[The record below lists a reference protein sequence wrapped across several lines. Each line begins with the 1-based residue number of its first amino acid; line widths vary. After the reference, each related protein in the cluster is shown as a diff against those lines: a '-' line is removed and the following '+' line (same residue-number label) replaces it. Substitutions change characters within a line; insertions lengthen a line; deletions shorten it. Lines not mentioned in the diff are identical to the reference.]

1 MGRSHDQ
8 QPVSAQCAHVE
19 ASFLATMN
27 LTHPVLALAA
37 TFPRNAGAA
46 LGFVACGMGV
56 LRLVYTRWW
65 HALDHLLYR
74 DYYELGPTIQR
85 FSQELGALR
94 EQDDVVNLLL
104 DGLVET
110 LNLSGVAFVGLPEGL
125 DPGML
130 RLIEPEDL
138 RPRRDFAT
146 PGGSVAV
153 LRGLIS
159 VDLAASRLSWAMPLL
174 LDPWPGCAAL
184 VLIGPARSGLGL
196 GLLVVGPK
204 RAGGALRRD
213 DRMLL
218 VTLAHQAG
226 TALENAALVAG
237 LRTSLAQVEVSTM
250 QLVAARAEQQ
260 LLLREL
266 VNADERQRAAL
277 ARELHDDAL
286 QEALYLIRH
295 SRLGVELLAAFEHQP
310 GPMDTAADQLPSAG
324 GAPMSTTL
332 ARLHAELSQLAERS
346 VVVEQRL
353 RALCM
358 GLYPALLHSL
368 GLPAALDDLANEH
381 ALATGMR
388 VTVECPDDTLDAA
401 GLLDS
406 ESALHMYRIAQEGLR
421 NASKHAGASSA
432 HVELALVWAPAAAA
446 MGPMGPAGPAGRVGS
461 TGHHTAPH
469 PLLQLD
475 IEDDGSGMP
484 LPIDYAAL
492 LRTGHL
498 GLAGMRERAQ
508 RIGAT
513 LTVTRAP
520 GGGAHIRLCVPI
532 DQTSSSPAIAQTHG
546 AQRARGGD
554 DR

>member
-1 MGRSHDQ
+1 M
-8 QPVSAQCAHVE
+8 CARRRCGL
-19 ASFLATMN
+19 SSMN
-27 LTHPVLALAA
+27 LTKPTLALAV
-37 TFPRNAGAA
+37 FPSDTGMVIGVV
-46 LGFVACGMGV
+46 LLLVVVCGVGM
-56 LRLVYTRWW
+56 LRPVHNRWR
-65 HALDHLLYR
+65 HALETLLYR

-104 DGLVET
+104 DGLLET

-125 DPGML
+125 DPSML

-138 RPRRDFAT
+138 RARRDFAL
-146 PGGSVAV
+146 PKGSMAV
-153 LRGLIS
+153 LHGLVS
-159 VDLAASRLSWAMPLL
+159 VDLAASQLSWAMPLL

-184 VLIGPARSGLGL
+184 VLIGPARGGLGL

-226 TALENAALVAG
+226 TALENAVLVAG
-237 LRTSLAQVEVSTM
+237 LKTSLAQVEVSTN

-277 ARELHDDAL
+277 ARDLHDDAL
-286 QEALYLIRH
+286 QEVLYLIRH
-295 SRLGVELLAAFEHQP
+295 SRLC
-310 GPMDTAADQLPSAG
+310 
-324 GAPMSTTL
+324 
-332 ARLHAELSQLAERS
+332 AELVRTLEHAPEIQTLPTAQTLLSENGVPKNTALVRLRTELTQLAERS

-368 GLPAALDDLANEH
+368 GLAAALDDLAKEH
-381 ALATGMR
+381 ATATGLH
-388 VTVECPDDTLDAA
+388 VTVECPNDAVAAAESLDA
-401 GLLDS
+401 
-406 ESALHMYRIAQEGLR
+406 ETALHVYRIAQEGLR
-421 NASKHAGASSA
+421 NASKHARAST
-432 HVELALVWAPAAAA
+432 VQVRLALVQAPV
-446 MGPMGPAGPAGRVGS
+446 PAQP
-461 TGHHTAPH
+461 GHHALFH

-475 IEDDGSGMP
+475 ITDDGRGMP

-492 LRTGHL
+492 LRDGHL

-508 RIGAT
+508 RINGPLAIART
-513 LTVTRAP
+513 GD
-520 GGGAHIRLCVPI
+520 GGTHIRLLVPI
-532 DQTSSSPAIAQTHG
+532 DAVAPSSAAVGVRGIQHTHEG
-546 AQRARGGD
+546 NSR
-554 DR
+554 

>member
-1 MGRSHDQ
+1 
-8 QPVSAQCAHVE
+8 
-19 ASFLATMN
+19 MN
-27 LTHPVLALAA
+27 LTHPVMALADL
-37 TFPRNAGAA
+37 PRDAGAA
-46 LGFVACGMGV
+46 LGVVVCGMGV
-56 LRLVYTRWW
+56 FRSVYTRWRRT
-65 HALDHLLYR
+65 LDHLLYR

-125 DPGML
+125 DPSML
-130 RLIEPEDL
+130 RLIELEDL
-138 RPRRDFAT
+138 RARRDFAT
-146 PGGSVAV
+146 PEGSAAV
-153 LRGLIS
+153 LHGLIS
-159 VDLAASRLSWAMPLL
+159 VDLAASQLSWATPLL

-184 VLIGPARSGLGL
+184 VLIGPARGGLGL

-237 LRTSLAQVEVSTM
+237 LRTSLAQVEVSTT

-286 QEALYLIRH
+286 QEVLYLIRH
-295 SRLGVELLAAFEHQP
+295 SRLGVELLAAFEYQP
-310 GPMDTAADQLPSAG
+310 RPVDAAADLPPSTGSA
-324 GAPMSTTL
+324 AMSTTL
-332 ARLHAELSQLAERS
+332 ARLRTELSQLAERS

-368 GLPAALDDLANEH
+368 GLPAALDDLAKEY
-381 ALATGMR
+381 ALATDLR
-388 VTVECPDDTLDAA
+388 VIVECPDDALDAA
-401 GLLDS
+401 GLLDA
-406 ESALHMYRIAQEGLR
+406 ETALHVYRIAQESLR
-421 NASKHAGASSA
+421 NASKHASASTA
-432 HVELALVWAPAAAA
+432 RVGLAVVWAPATATTI
-446 MGPMGPAGPAGRVGS
+446 GQTGRTGPAGPAGL
-461 TGHHTAPH
+461 TGHQISPH

-475 IEDDGSGMP
+475 IEDDGHGMP
-484 LPIDYAAL
+484 LPVDYAAL
-492 LRTGHL
+492 LRAGHL
-498 GLAGMRERAQ
+498 GLAGIRERTQ
-508 RIGAT
+508 RIGGT
-513 LTVTRAP
+513 LTLTRAA
-520 GGGAHIRLCVPI
+520 GGGTHIRLCVPI
-532 DQTSSSPAIAQTHG
+532 ELTPSSVEVAQAHG
-546 AQRARGGD
+546 VQRAHGGNGG
-554 DR
+554 